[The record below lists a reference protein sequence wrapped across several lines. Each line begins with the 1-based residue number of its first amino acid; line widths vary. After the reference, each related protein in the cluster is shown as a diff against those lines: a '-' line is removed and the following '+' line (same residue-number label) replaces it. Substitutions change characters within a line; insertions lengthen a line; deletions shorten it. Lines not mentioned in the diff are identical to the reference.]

1 MTFKEKLDFLPTA
14 DLVLVL
20 LAVGQFAFTFTVATV
35 CLAQGLK
42 NKNMLIQFCKR
53 DCLQLG

>member
-35 CLAQGLK
+35 CLAQDLK
-42 NKNMLIQFCKR
+42 NKNMLIQFYKCDR
-53 DCLQLG
+53 LQLG